1 MEGQK
6 RAKLDMGVFLEQLR
20 RMVVEDNSLERMV
33 ARCANGAANYL
44 ELLGRTYILFDCIQ
58 RGKQDDFAHQMQ
70 CRAKDTSNS
79 SMIQQPR
86 ALYKLWWGWVCT
98 DSVFWP
104 LRGPTLSCD
113 CSILAVVWKRTWTT
127 ILKNW
132 NGGWRRMVFSP
143 PKRGSWECK

>member
-86 ALYKLWWGWVCT
+86 ALYKLMVGMGMHRLRFLAPTGPDTLLRLLNSRRCLEAYMDDHPEELEWWMEEDGVQ
-98 DSVFWP
+98 
-104 LRGPTLSCD
+104 PTQAWFLG
-113 CSILAVVWKRTWTT
+113 V
-127 ILKNW
+127 
-132 NGGWRRMVFSP
+132 
-143 PKRGSWECK
+143 